1 MGVRREGYSRG
12 YEEMTGTN
20 IPPNSTNNTH
30 LSNNGDLAPALGPEF
45 ELSSVTVIPD
55 GKIFTLI

>member
-1 MGVRREGYSRG
+1 MGVRRAGYSRG

-20 IPPNSTNNTH
+20 LPPNNATTPTLST
-30 LSNNGDLAPALGPEF
+30 NGDLTPTLGPEF

-55 GKIFTLI
+55 GKDL